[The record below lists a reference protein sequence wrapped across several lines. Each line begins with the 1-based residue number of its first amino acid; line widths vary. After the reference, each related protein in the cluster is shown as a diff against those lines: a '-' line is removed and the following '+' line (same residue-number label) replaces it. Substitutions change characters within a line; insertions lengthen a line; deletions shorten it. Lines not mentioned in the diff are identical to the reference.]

1 MDRDE
6 QENLARTRTRKDL
19 ELFGIYLRDRDPE
32 ARARL
37 IERFLPL
44 ARQLARRYEHTD
56 EPLEDL
62 IQVASLG
69 LVKAIDRFDPE
80 RGFAFSSFAVPT
92 ILGELRRHF
101 RDKTWSVRVPR
112 DLQELSLAVDRAA
125 ARLTHDLHRP
135 PTISEIASALDSTDE
150 AVLEAREASGAY
162 RTASLQAPRGAE
174 DDAGETLGDHL
185 GTDEDGFDRAED
197 RATLAR
203 LMGALSP
210 REREI
215 LRLRFEE
222 DLTQAEIGER
232 IGVSQMQISRII
244 RRSLGSLRAA
254 VGKQDDPV

>member
-6 QENLARTRTRKDL
+6 HDSQSRTRRDL
-19 ELFGIYLRDRDPE
+19 ELFEAYVRDRDPD

-37 IERFLPL
+37 VERFLPL
-44 ARQLARRYEHTD
+44 ARQLARRYERTD
-56 EPLEDL
+56 EPLDDL
-62 IQVASLG
+62 VQVASIG

-112 DLQELSLAVDRAA
+112 DLQELSLAVDRVATT
-125 ARLTHDLHRP
+125 LTHDLHRP
-135 PTISEIASALDSTDE
+135 PTIAEIAAAIGTTDE

-162 RTASLQAPRGAE
+162 RATSLQAPRG
-174 DDAGETLGDHL
+174 DDEAGETLGDHL
-185 GTDEDGFDRAED
+185 GTDERGFGLAED

-203 LMGALSP
+203 LLAELTP
-210 REREI
+210 RDREI
-215 LRLRFEE
+215 LRLRFEQ

-244 RRSLGSLRAA
+244 RRSLSTLRAA
-254 VGKQDDPV
+254 VGAQEDPV

>member
-1 MDRDE
+1 VDRDE
-6 QENLARTRTRKDL
+6 HDSQIRTRRDL
-19 ELFGIYLRDRDPE
+19 ELFEVYVRDRDPD

-37 IERFLPL
+37 VERFLPL

-62 IQVASLG
+62 VQVASIG

-112 DLQELSLAVDRAA
+112 DLQELSLTVERVATT
-125 ARLTHDLHRP
+125 LTHDLHRP
-135 PTISEIASALDSTDE
+135 PTIAEIAAAVGTTDE
-150 AVLEAREASGAY
+150 AVLEAREAAGAY
-162 RTASLQAPRGAE
+162 RATSLQAPRGADE
-174 DDAGETLGDHL
+174 EAGETLGDQL
-185 GTDEDGFDRAED
+185 GTDEDGFGLAEH

-203 LMGALSP
+203 LLSELTP

-222 DLTQAEIGER
+222 DMTQAEIGER
-232 IGVSQMQISRII
+232 VGVSQMQISRII

-254 VGKQDDPV
+254 VGAQEDPV

>member
-1 MDRDE
+1 MDRA
-6 QENLARTRTRKDL
+6 ENDSQARTRRDL
-19 ELFGIYLRDRDPE
+19 ELFEAYIRDRTPD
-32 ARARL
+32 AREVL
-37 IERFLPL
+37 VERFLPL

-62 IQVASLG
+62 TQVASIG
-69 LVKAIDRFDPE
+69 LVKAVDRFDPE

-112 DLQELSLAVDRAA
+112 DLQELSLTVERVATT
-125 ARLTHDLHRP
+125 LTHDLRRP
-135 PTISEIASALDSTDE
+135 PTIAEIAAAVGTTDE

-162 RTASLQAPRGAE
+162 RAASLQAPRG
-174 DDAGETLGDHL
+174 DDEAGETLGDQL
-185 GTDEDGFDRAED
+185 GADEHGFGLAED

-203 LMGALSP
+203 LLSELSP
-210 REREI
+210 RDREI

-244 RRSLGSLRAA
+244 RRSLARLRAA
-254 VGKQDDPV
+254 VGALEDPV